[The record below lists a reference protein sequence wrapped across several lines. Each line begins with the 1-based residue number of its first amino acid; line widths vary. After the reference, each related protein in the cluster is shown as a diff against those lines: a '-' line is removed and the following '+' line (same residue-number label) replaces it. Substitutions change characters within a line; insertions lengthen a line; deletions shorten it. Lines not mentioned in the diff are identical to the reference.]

1 MFGFNTYMTSFQE
14 KFLSLCL
21 LILSVA
27 PSQAQTT
34 LSIPDTL
41 SGQVLSLQIQNGQS
55 SIFPGISTQTMGFNG
70 HMLGPTLILRRNQT
84 VDLRVFNNLADTTTV
99 HWHGLHV
106 APEHD
111 GGPHTFILPGTLWNP
126 VFTVHDWAGTYWYHP
141 HLHYKTNEH
150 VSKGLSGFIIVRDS
164 LEDALALPRTYG
176 IDDFPLLLQ
185 TKSFNS
191 SRQITFDNP
200 YDSVVLVNG
209 TRQAQLTVP
218 AQCVRL
224 RLLNGSSER
233 VMNIGL
239 SQNLGFHLIGTDGGL
254 LEQSVALNRI
264 QLAPGERAEVVVNLQ
279 GRTGQIIQLMSY
291 GAELPNAVYGAAQ
304 PGMGAGQVIPGYTG
318 NPLNGS
324 NFTLLTLSV
333 GAPLPQ
339 GVFSVPTTLIPHEP
353 WLEAQADTTRVFTF
367 MPENMGPTAIQGPFM
382 INNQHFD
389 MQVINHRIPFN
400 NTEIWELV
408 NQTPIAHPFHIHDVQ
423 FYVLSVN
430 GQVPAPYLRGRK
442 DVVMVPAGMGRV
454 RFITKFETH
463 HNNHIPYMYHCH
475 MLTHEDHGM
484 MGQFLVVSPSVDLQ
498 EPTQQDHSQ
507 LICYPN
513 PVSNHMTIALKGHDQ
528 SFHDLVISDVTGK
541 NHAAFQ
547 AGDLPQKLDVGQF
560 APGMYWI
567 HCRTNKGVLRV
578 RFLKTFE

>member
-55 SIFPGISTQTMGFNG
+55 TIFPGISTQTMGFNG
-70 HMLGPTLILRRNQT
+70 NMLGPTLILRRNQT

-106 APEHD
+106 APEND

-254 LEQSVALNRI
+254 LEQSVALNRL

-339 GVFSVPTTLIPHEP
+339 GIFSVPSSLIPHEP

-389 MQVINHRIPFN
+389 MQVINHQIPFN
-400 NTEIWELV
+400 NIEIWELV

-430 GQVPAPYLRGRK
+430 GQIPAPQLRGRK
-442 DVVMVPAGMGRV
+442 DVVLVPAGMGRV

-484 MGQFLVVSPSVDLQ
+484 MGQFLVVSPSVNVQDL
-498 EPTQQDHSQ
+498 TQQNKAH

-513 PVSNHMTIALKGHDQ
+513 PAQELIRLTIEED
-528 SFHDLVISDVTGK
+528 DLRFWDLEVRDLQGRTVMKHVQGLFPFDLSLT
-541 NHAAFQ
+541 N
-547 AGDLPQKLDVGQF
+547 LPQGAYIVSC
-560 APGMYWI
+560 
-567 HCRTNKGVLRV
+567 HSNKGLHIAKI
-578 RFLKTFE
+578 LHH